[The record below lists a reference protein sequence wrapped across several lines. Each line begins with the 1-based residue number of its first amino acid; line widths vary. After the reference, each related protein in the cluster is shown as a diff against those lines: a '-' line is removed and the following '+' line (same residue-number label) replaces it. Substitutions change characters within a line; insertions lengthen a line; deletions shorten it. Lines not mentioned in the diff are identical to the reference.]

1 MCFCVQ
7 LWALLSAVVT
17 GVVFFVVGGYVGKAM
32 ISGIGLSF
40 WRPDT
45 VWAVCGT
52 ATVVALLLVTIVL
65 RFVCNVTT
73 RSLRCCL
80 LYACGCD
87 PGDDGRDAAT
97 ATAAAASAY
106 YGGREM
112 DVYSQRSSGAAAVAA
127 SSGPIQFV
135 LPPRPANNNDG
146 AAAAARSEWSERIV
160 F

>member
-32 ISGIGLSF
+32 ISGVGLSF

-65 RFVCNVTT
+65 RLVCNVTT

-87 PGDDGRDAAT
+87 PGDDGREAAT
-97 ATAAAASAY
+97 TAAAASAY

-112 DVYSQRSSGAAAVAA
+112 DVYSQRSSGAVAA
-127 SSGPIQFV
+127 ASGPIQFV
-135 LPPRPANNNDG
+135 LPPRPANNDG
-146 AAAAARSEWSERIV
+146 AAASRSEWSERIV